1 MHPRSLVGLF
11 AVFSGLAL
19 PPAAAQ
25 ETKSAVAFR
34 PLTLE
39 GAFAAAQAE
48 RKLVFIDFFT
58 TWCAPCKLLDQQ
70 TWTDPKVGELVN
82 AKAVALKLDA
92 EKEGRA
98 AAKHYAIAAYPTLL
112 LLKPDGT
119 EVDRIV
125 GFRDPARFIADF
137 AAGVAGRPT
146 LVRAHDAVTSASADS
161 PEAVRARYDLAKTL
175 ARAGQ
180 SAEALE
186 HYLWCFDEGMIKV
199 SAFTGVRT
207 SFLTGDL
214 GRLAAKYPPAR
225 EALVSRRDAA
235 KTRLLEGD
243 ARAASDFAALNE
255 ALGDRAANLAMF
267 DQLPAGDPRRRG
279 FGTRVQ
285 PQLIAAR
292 RYAEALEVMPANVML
307 DIAKRAHSRMGSVA
321 GDAATKRM
329 SGQIYVAYVEVLA
342 GSGDLAHARELIGTI
357 LAIDATEDTRALLRR
372 SIERAE
378 CPELL
383 EALAAKP

>member
-19 PPAAAQ
+19 PPAVAQ

-34 PLTLE
+34 PLSLE

-112 LLKPDGT
+112 VLKPDGT

-161 PEAVRARYDLAKTL
+161 REAVRARYDLAKTL

-199 SAFTGVRT
+199 SSFTGVRT

-214 GRLAAKYPPAR
+214 GRLAANYPPAR
-225 EALVSRRDAA
+225 AALVTRRDDA
-235 KTRLLEGD
+235 KTRLLGGD

-292 RYAEALEVMPANVML
+292 RYAEALEAMPPASILRVADSTL
-307 DIAKRAHSRMGSVA
+307 SRLQSGGADLTAKRSSIRLQLPH
-321 GDAATKRM
+321 
-329 SGQIYVAYVEVLA
+329 VEMLA
-342 GSGDLAHARELIGTI
+342 GAGELAAARELIGQI
-357 LAIDATEDTRALLRR
+357 LAVEPSAETRALLRR
-372 SIERAE
+372 AIERAE
-378 CPELL
+378 RPELL
-383 EALAAKP
+383 DALAAKP